1 MMPRMRL
8 LMTAWCIGPAMVA
21 ALAAADAGL
30 VAAAEVNI
38 YSTRQAYL
46 IEPLLDAFTA
56 ETGTKVNVAYLD
68 AGLIERLKREGRNS
82 PADLVL
88 TADIARMSTAKADG
102 LTQPVADAAITAA
115 VPAEFRDP
123 DGHWFGLT
131 ARARV
136 IYASRERVQPGEIT
150 RYEDLAEPRWAGR
163 VCTRSGHHE
172 YQIALLAAMITHLG
186 DAEAKTWL
194 AGVKAN
200 LARKPQGNDRAQ
212 IRAIAEGICD
222 VSLGNS
228 YYYGAMMDDPDQA
241 EAARAV
247 NVVFPNQADRGT
259 HVNLSGMALTAAA
272 PNKDDAIA
280 LMRFLVGATAQQL
293 YAERNFEYPVRDG
306 VAWSPLLNSLGDFK
320 TDEINLETVAQQR
333 GKAIRLVNEVDYNG

>member
-1 MMPRMRL
+1 MPAIRTL
-8 LMTAWCIGPAMVA
+8 KAALCAGLAIVP
-21 ALAAADAGL
+21 ALAAVDAVAD
-30 VAAAEVNI
+30 VNI

-46 IEPLLDAFTA
+46 IEPLLDAFSA
-56 ETGTKVNVAYLD
+56 DSGIKVNVVYLD
-68 AGLIERLKREGRNS
+68 KGLIERLKREGRNS

-88 TADIARMSTAKADG
+88 TADIARMSIAKADG
-102 LTQPVADAAITAA
+102 LTQPVGDDVIAAT
-115 VPAEFRDP
+115 VPTEFRDP

-136 IYASRERVQPGEIT
+136 IYASKHRVAPGDIT

-172 YQIALLAAMITHLG
+172 YQVALLAAMITHLG
-186 DAEAKTWL
+186 EADAKTWL
-194 AGVKAN
+194 SGVKAN

-212 IRAIAEGICD
+212 IKAIKEGLCD
-222 VSLGNS
+222 VALGNS
-228 YYYGAMMDDPDQA
+228 YYYGNMLQDPEQA

-259 HVNLSGMALTAAA
+259 HVNLSGMALTGSA

-280 LMRFLVGATAQQL
+280 LMRFLVGESAQQL
-293 YAERNFEYPVRDG
+293 YAERNFEYPVREG
-306 VAWSPLLNSLGDFK
+306 VEWSPLLQSLGDFK

-333 GKAIRLVNEVDYNG
+333 GTAVRLVNEVGYDG